1 MAGLPGKS
9 VQLPLSNSRGLIRPL
24 LVYEINSR
32 IHCGNFEEVSEA
44 ELRDLRALG
53 FDAVWM
59 MGAWGISDGPRKI
72 SKVISRDFEGSPF
85 AIPSYDFNPELGGLA
100 SYLVLLERAHAM
112 GLSVLLDFVSNH
124 LSLDSPSI
132 DQNPEFFIRS
142 DPAVRKQSTADFF
155 LHRSGEVV
163 AFGRDPYFPPWHD
176 TAQLDYTCAALRA
189 RMIDVLKQ
197 ISRYADGVRCD
208 MAMLVLRDYIR
219 QMWYPGATERW
230 FNQRMP
236 REFWDEA
243 IREVKA
249 VRPDFT
255 FMAEAYWGKEQL
267 LISLG
272 FDLAYEKEMYDAL
285 VRRDALLIRTRLNR
299 PAELLKRSVYFIENH
314 DEARAA
320 SVFGRSESL
329 AALAFLRCLPGSL
342 LVHEGQM
349 EGRRVKVPVQR
360 ITLPEEAVDLTRR
373 TDYERIFR
381 ATSGEIFRTGD
392 LAVFDCGDPAVVSL
406 IRQDRD
412 RVVAYIG
419 RLGLSNLPFAS
430 LTLDASVL
438 AKAARSTAKLRLV
451 NLITQRSI
459 AIDRD
464 ERGRFLFTPGGLVD
478 AEARFCIVEVVS

>member
-1 MAGLPGKS
+1 
-9 VQLPLSNSRGLIRPL
+9 L

-32 IHCGNFEEVSEA
+32 IHCGKFEEISEA

-53 FDAVWM
+53 FDAIWM
-59 MGAWGISDGPRKI
+59 MGAWGISEGPRKI
-72 SKVISRDFEGSPF
+72 SKVTSQDFEGSPF
-85 AIPSYDFNPELGGLA
+85 AIPSYDFNPELGGLE
-100 SYLVLLERAHAM
+100 SYLVLLERARAA

-124 LSLDSPSI
+124 LSLDSPWI

-142 DPAVRKQSTADFF
+142 DPAIRKQSTADFF

-189 RMIDVLKQ
+189 RMIDVLNQ
-197 ISRYADGVRCD
+197 ISRCADGVRCD

-219 QMWYPGATERW
+219 QMWYPGASERW
-230 FNQRMP
+230 FSQRMP
-236 REFWDEA
+236 REFWAEA

-255 FMAEAYWGKEQL
+255 FMAEAYWGKEQF
-267 LISLG
+267 LIELG
-272 FDLAYEKEMYDAL
+272 FDLAYDKEMYDAL
-285 VRRDALLIRTRLNR
+285 VRRDASLIRTKLNR
-299 PAELLKRSVYFIENH
+299 PTELLKRSLYFIENH

-320 SVFGRSESL
+320 YVFDRSENL

-349 EGRRVKVPVQR
+349 EGRRLKAPVQR
-360 ITLPEEAVDLTRR
+360 ITLPEEALDLTIRA
-373 TDYERIFR
+373 DYERIVR
-381 ATSGEIFRTGD
+381 ATSGDVFRTGD

-406 IRQDRD
+406 IRQGSD

-419 RLGLSNLPFAS
+419 RLGLSNRSFAS
-430 LTLDASVL
+430 LALDASVL
-438 AKAARSTAKLRLV
+438 AQAAGSTSKLRLLNV
-451 NLITQRSI
+451 INQRSI
-459 AIDRD
+459 TIDRD
-464 ERGRFLFTPGGLVD
+464 EKGRFLFTPGALLAPGALIDHD
-478 AEARFCIVEVVS
+478 ASFCLLSVVF